1 MGASAGGI
9 EALSWILS
17 EFPPD
22 LAVKVGVVL
31 HRAPFATELL
41 QVLGKRSALSI
52 VEPSVDTVLRRGVI
66 YLAPPDHHLEFVR
79 NRVTVRRG
87 PREHSAR
94 PAVDPLF
101 RSASESFGERV
112 VGVLLSGGGEDG
124 VNGLMVIKGN
134 GGISLVQE
142 PGDAVIPFM
151 PMNAIR
157 YDHVDC
163 VLPLKSMANA
173 LVALV
178 RGHVLEC

>member
-1 MGASAGGI
+1 
-9 EALSWILS
+9 
-17 EFPPD
+17 
-22 LAVKVGVVL
+22 
-31 HRAPFATELL
+31 
-41 QVLGKRSALSI
+41 
-52 VEPSVDTVLRRGVI
+52 
-66 YLAPPDHHLEFVR
+66 
-79 NRVTVRRG
+79 
-87 PREHSAR
+87 
-94 PAVDPLF
+94 
-101 RSASESFGERV
+101 V